1 MIAIT
6 RHDGVTRLHCSTWRS
21 RVSRYDVSA
30 YLVDGVLVDTAF
42 ARVTRALMPLLD
54 ELRPRGVFVTHGH
67 EDHAGNAEHIARR
80 GIPMWITPA
89 TAAVLRSTRTMRGY
103 RSFTWGHALPLATPP
118 VPFDPAPF
126 LVIDTPGHSDDHQ
139 VLWDPARRRLF
150 AGDLFLGVK
159 VRLARTGERP
169 RAHVASLRR
178 VAALEPV
185 QMFDAHRGPLGDAAS
200 LLRAKAD
207 WMEETIAEI
216 ARRFT
221 LGEPA
226 GVIRHEVLGDEP
238 QERWVSF
245 GDYSKARFVEAVRA
259 ESLSFRGGEAT
270 EESSLPG

>member
-42 ARVTRALMPLLD
+42 ARVTHELMPLLD

-89 TAAVLRSTRTMRGY
+89 TAAVLRSTRTMRRY
-103 RSFTWGHALPLATPP
+103 RSFTWGHALPLVTPP

-126 LVIDTPGHSDDHQ
+126 QVIDTPGHSDDHQ

-150 AGDLFLGVK
+150 SGDLFLGVK

-207 WMEETIAEI
+207 WMEATIAAIDARI
-216 ARRFT
+216 ARGDPDR
-221 LGEPA
+221 
-226 GVIRHEVLGDEP
+226 VIREELLGPEP
-238 QERWVSF
+238 TERWISA
-245 GDYSKARFVEAVRA
+245 GDYSKERFVEAVREEGA
-259 ESLSFRGGEAT
+259 SPSSREA
-270 EESSLPG
+270 